1 MQKYLSPKEEEI
13 IKTQSCKDISYKE
26 HLLLGDKLQQIKS
39 TFRKFMEQNDEIR
52 KSTKWIKFVKDLP
65 VTDLYKLPNL
75 AIGFGVLKGILTI
88 KTKEQMRYWLRKIA
102 E

>member
-52 KSTKWIKFVKDLP
+52 KSTK
-65 VTDLYKLPNL
+65 
-75 AIGFGVLKGILTI
+75 
-88 KTKEQMRYWLRKIA
+88 
-102 E
+102 